1 MPFQKERA
9 SYAPLRRIL
18 QCEKVRDLQTRF
30 RKVDAERTA
39 EDVSQAIA
47 PRVTEARGRRPD
59 LLLAIDG
66 GYVSADVDTGYP
78 GAEIGY
84 ITVAAV
90 LILVDKLREVA
101 ASDIIDPVEHR
112 KTQRRSSV
120 DTAVP
125 GRGVVL
131 EGDQTPEASM
141 RRTVFE
147 EMAAYRVFDDSETLL
162 DTYEVLM
169 VSAPADRTVWCP
181 CERRR
186 PYQRASG
193 RYFCGEP
200 DCGGVLYST
209 DAMRLQELFSAH
221 DSCEKLYGHLMSA
234 LERLWLVH
242 ALRAFERRGPQWLA
256 AISRMAFVV
265 DGPLAMYGTPAWLS
279 NPIRAELARINALQ
293 KALTGCDM
301 MIVGIEKT
309 GAFVR
314 HFEMLDTRADDGRVR
329 FPAGWQLLLTDGYI
343 RRHIVP
349 SVEERQYGRN
359 TYFGRKLLYK
369 SCLGHRLVVNIA
381 CFSDEQRDLST
392 AAAEQFPRLA
402 DVLALLDD
410 VSSNMYPNSISP
422 LIAAHSEAAIPLNL
436 GKHILEEIA
445 QKALSDA

>member
-1 MPFQKERA
+1 MPFQNERA
-9 SYAPLRRIL
+9 SYSPLRRIL
-18 QCEKVRDLQTRF
+18 QSEKVRNLQARF
-30 RKVDAERTA
+30 QRVDAESTA
-39 EDVSQAIA
+39 EDVTNAIT
-47 PRVTEARGRRPD
+47 PRFTGSGGRRPD

-101 ASDIIDPVEHR
+101 ASDIINPVEHR
-112 KTQRRSSV
+112 KTQKRSSV

-131 EGDQTPEASM
+131 EGEETPEASM

-147 EMAAYRVFDDSETLL
+147 EMTGYRVFEDSETLL
-162 DTYEVLM
+162 DTYEALM
-169 VSAPADRTVWCP
+169 GGAPDDRTVWCP
-181 CERRR
+181 CEKRR
-186 PYQRASG
+186 PYRRAAG
-193 RYFCGEP
+193 RYSCREA
-200 DCGGVLYST
+200 DCYETLYST
-209 DAMRLQELFSAH
+209 DAMRLHELFSPH

-234 LERLWLVH
+234 LERLWLLH
-242 ALRAFERRGPQWLA
+242 ALRAFERRGAEWLA
-256 AISRMAFVV
+256 AMGRIAFVM

-279 NPIRAELARINALQ
+279 TPIRTELARINAAQ
-293 KALTGCDM
+293 KALTNRDM

-314 HFEMLDTRADDGRVR
+314 HFEMLDTRLDDGQVR
-329 FPAGWQLLLTDGYI
+329 FPPGWQLLLTDEYI

-369 SCLGHRLVVNIA
+369 SSLGHRLVVNVA

-392 AAAEQFPRLA
+392 AVIEQFPRLG
-402 DVLALLDD
+402 DVLTLLDD
-410 VSSNMYPNSISP
+410 VSSNMYPNSVSP
-422 LIAAHSEAAIPLNL
+422 LIAAHSEASIPLNL